1 MCGIIGYCTPNDIV
15 NDHVWMLN
23 GMKHQMHRGPDGI
36 NYHQH
41 YGSNYTLGLG
51 HSRLAIIDLSENG
64 KEPIKY
70 GPYTLTFNGE
80 IYNYKYLRSY
90 LTSADDLGKSEHFN
104 DAHTLIRC
112 ISKYGLRK
120 ALNDVSG
127 MFAFALHDSTNDTI
141 TLVTDHFNQKP
152 LYYYHTGFTIH
163 FASTPVVLYSCQL
176 NWDIDH
182 NALRTYWMLGGVI
195 GENQIMQGIKKIPAG
210 HIVTYHCPSGR
221 IQKQRW
227 YTPAAKSGKKDIES
241 LVYDAIDEMKVSDVP
256 VCIFLS
262 GGIDSS
268 LVASRFAGGK
278 AIHLASPETEYAQ
291 QVADHFH
298 IELLQCTPEN
308 YDIDHILKD
317 YVSKSGEPT
326 MAGPIPW
333 ITAKEARKHT
343 KVAVI
348 ANGADELFFG
358 YDRIHNDTQRR
369 SVAQNNHMLRG
380 SVFSHA
386 ELEAHRSPNS
396 SRLTELDIFIQYDL
410 NRTLDFASMCHG
422 LEVRSP
428 FLNHKLVEAALAIP
442 ELEHRKNGN
451 KSILKAMLHKLGFSS
466 AFTDRPKQG
475 FSLHYKPKGMDEAV
489 NNAML
494 WAIKEGWMD
503 DIQGNPSPRDRNY
516 LSNSALGFY
525 YWYMEY
531 KHRIA

>member
-1 MCGIIGYCTPNDIV
+1 MCGIIGYCTPNDIPSS
-15 NDHVWMLN
+15 HAWMLN
-23 GMKHQMHRGPDGI
+23 GMKHQADRGPDGSTYQQYK
-36 NYHQH
+36 NDH
-41 YGSNYTLGLG
+41 YTAGFG
-51 HSRLAIIDLSENG
+51 HNRLSIIDLSDNG
-64 KEPIKY
+64 KQPIKY
-70 GPYTLTFNGE
+70 GPFTLTFNGE

-90 LTSADDLGKSEHFN
+90 LSAADDLGKTDEYN
-104 DAHTLIRC
+104 DAHTLIRY
-112 ISKYGLRK
+112 ISKFGLNK

-127 MFAFALHDSTNDTI
+127 MFAFALHDSRNDTI

-163 FASTPVVLYSCQL
+163 FASTPAVLYGCQL
-176 NWDIDH
+176 NWKIDH

-195 GENQIMQGIKKIPAG
+195 GENQIMQGIKKLTAG
-210 HIVTYHCPSGR
+210 QMVTYHCPSGR
-221 IQKQRW
+221 IQKHRW
-227 YTPAAKSGKKDIES
+227 YTPAPRAGKKDIET
-241 LVYDAIDEMKVSDVP
+241 LVYEAIDEMKVSDVP

-268 LVASRFAGGK
+268 LVASRFAGGT
-278 AIHLASPETEYAQ
+278 AIHLASPETEYAK

-298 IELLQCTPEN
+298 INLLECTPAD
-308 YDIDHILKD
+308 YHIDEILKD
-317 YVSKSGEPT
+317 YVTKSGEPT

-333 ITAKEARKHT
+333 ITAKEARKYT

-369 SVAQNNHMLRG
+369 SVAQNNHMMRG
-380 SVFSHA
+380 SIFSHA
-386 ELEAHRSPNS
+386 ELEQHRSPNS

-451 KSILKAMLHKLGFSS
+451 KSILKAMLHKLGFSHG
-466 AFTDRPKQG
+466 FTDRPKQG
-475 FSLHYKPKGMDEAV
+475 FSLHYKPKGMDQAIEKS
-489 NNAML
+489 ML
-494 WAIKEGWMD
+494 WAISEGWMD
-503 DIQGNPSPRDRNY
+503 DIKGTPSPRDKNY
-516 LSNSALGFY
+516 LANSVMGFY
-525 YWYMEY
+525 YWYVEH
-531 KHRIA
+531 KHIIK

>member
-41 YGSNYTLGLG
+41 YGGNYTLGLG

-90 LTSADDLGKSEHFN
+90 LTSADDLGKSEQFN
-104 DAHTLIRC
+104 DAHTLIRY

-127 MFAFALHDSTNDTI
+127 MFAFALHDSTDDTI

-182 NALRTYWMLGGVI
+182 NALKTYWMLGGVI
-195 GENQIMQGIKKIPAG
+195 GENQIMEGIKKIPAG
-210 HIVTYHCPSGR
+210 HMVTYHCPSGR

-358 YDRIHNDTQRR
+358 YDRIHNDKQRR
-369 SVAQNNHMLRG
+369 SVAQNNHMMRG

-451 KSILKAMLHKLGFSS
+451 KSILKAMLNKIGFSS

-475 FSLHYKPKGMDEAV
+475 FSLHYKPKGMDEAL